1 MQKTLVAPQIASQDR
16 PWFLLDAEGK
26 TLGRLA
32 TQVARLLT
40 GRNRVDYT
48 PHNDNGAHV
57 IILNAAKI
65 RVSGSKMQQKLYRS
79 HSQFMGGLK
88 EVSLERMLVKK
99 PLFVLE
105 HAISGMIPKN
115 RQRQD
120 VLKRLRLEIG
130 GTHPYDA
137 QKPQTI
143 TL

>member
-1 MQKTLVAPQIASQDR
+1 
-16 PWFLLDAEGK
+16 
-26 TLGRLA
+26 
-32 TQVARLLT
+32 
-40 GRNRVDYT
+40 
-48 PHNDNGAHV
+48 
-57 IILNAAKI
+57 
-65 RVSGSKMQQKLYRS
+65 
-79 HSQFMGGLK
+79 MGGLK